1 MTDAAAAPPKALNER
16 QRKFAEYYHAS
27 GNASDAAKKA
37 GYSETWAAT
46 HTTSMLKNANVRAY
60 LSTLAQAHAAPTIAT
75 AQERREVL
83 TRILRGEEEA
93 PYVTR
98 EGLADG
104 APDHAARVKAAEL
117 LAKMDG
123 DLAPV
128 KLDITARVSSVAQVW
143 VGQVLSVIEQEVG
156 TDAAQRILQRL
167 PVLELEG
174 K

>member
-1 MTDAAAAPPKALNER
+1 MTDTAPPKKPNER

-27 GNASDAAKKA
+27 GNATDAAKRA
-37 GYSETWAAT
+37 GYSEKWAASNIDKLLKS
-46 HTTSMLKNANVRAY
+46 TTVIAQVQS
-60 LSTLAQAHAAPTIAT
+60 LAIAHAAPTIAT

-83 TRILRGEEEA
+83 TKILRGEEQA

-123 DLAPV
+123 DLAPI
-128 KLDITARVSSVAQVW
+128 KLDITARVQSVAQVW
-143 VGQVLSVIEQEVG
+143 VAQVLSVIEQEAG